1 MVDGLLC
8 CKMYAKGTSVSHGAS
23 SVVLYCVRICV
34 CSSGSA
40 LVPTDLRVLQP
51 HQCPFVHC
59 AMHEHLVVVVSGVV
73 VSPADPAGGGTRCA
87 GADPGSVPLSLL
99 W

>member
-8 CKMYAKGTSVSHGAS
+8 CKMSAKGTSVSHGAS

-40 LVPTDLRVLQP
+40 LVPADLRVLLP

-59 AMHEHLVVVVSGVV
+59 AMHELLVVVVTGVV
-73 VSPADPAGGGTRCA
+73 VTPADPAGGGTRCA
-87 GADPGSVPLSLL
+87 GADPGPVPLSLL